1 MNLESKPHHGQQ
13 KKSASFYFR
22 PAIPICFALIG
33 GICIG
38 NWFPGADVWALGF
51 AFCGLA
57 LILRRVSVGHP
68 AGKVPLGLLFA
79 LGYFSLQ
86 PYVAPILPSNH
97 VVNYSNGMAYEI
109 TGLVD
114 DVTKFKN
121 ERQKLQLAV
130 ETLSFESSTQK
141 VIGNLQVTVYGEAA
155 GLAVGDH
162 IRFNGRIK
170 EIRNFYNPGGFNY
183 EHYMAFKGVRASTY
197 CRSEKIHW
205 LAHGTEKGL
214 LWGTGQKRSE
224 IEKMIAE
231 TAPNRKDTQA
241 ILAALFIGQKDAI
254 SKELRKRFNRCG
266 VGHLLAIS
274 GLHVGIVALVAFWLF
289 SKSMAFIPALLW
301 RGIGQ
306 RLAAVFALIPVAY
319 YGLLAGFSP
328 ATQRAV
334 LMAAVLLGA
343 YVIGRRRDVYN
354 TLAWA
359 AVVILILHP
368 PTLFSISFQLSFVAV
383 IAIVIGVKRV
393 HPILEQMPDSVSGRI
408 VKSLFQIVLVSL
420 FALLGTLPL
429 TMYYFNQISLLGP
442 IANLIIV
449 PLLGFMAVPLGLM
462 AIFVSLLSTSL
473 AMVVFKMS
481 ALIVDASLT
490 LIDLMASLPWA
501 SLHTFTPS
509 YLEIS
514 LYFLFWV
521 ILLLVKKEL
530 PPVRR
535 IVIWGVLC
543 LVLIDGLYWTYA
555 RFFDHR
561 LKVTV
566 LDVGQGSATLL
577 ELPQGKTML
586 VDGGGFSNND
596 TFDVGARIVAP
607 YLWRKKIL
615 TVDWVVLTHPNSD
628 HLNGLLY
635 VLKNFKVH
643 KVLSNHEVADTLS
656 YYRFQELLF
665 EKRIPHPAFK
675 TFLKNWR
682 FNEVTFNIL
691 YPPDDFRFRRIR
703 DRWRHGNNNSLVMKI
718 SYGSQSLL
726 LTGDL
731 MTPAEDALVKTHS
744 SKELRSTI
752 LIAPHHGSK
761 SSNSPEFVN
770 AVNPEIAVMAAGWKN
785 HFGFPHEEVLRRY
798 QKKGAHILR
807 TDQCGAIRL
816 ALDGSRIQADT
827 MLPCEVL

>member
-1 MNLESKPHHGQQ
+1 MDLESKPHRSKQ
-13 KKSASFYFR
+13 KKYASFYFR

-38 NWFPGADVWALGF
+38 NWFPGGDVWALGF
-51 AFCGLA
+51 ALCGLA
-57 LILRRVSVGHP
+57 LILRRVSIGHP

-79 LGYFSLQ
+79 LGYFSMQ

-97 VVNYSNGMAYEI
+97 VINYSNGMTYEI
-109 TGLVD
+109 TGWVD

-121 ERQKLQLAV
+121 DRQKLQLTV
-130 ETLSFESSTQK
+130 ETLSFESATQK
-141 VIGNLQVTVYGEAA
+141 VIGNLQVTVYGEAV

-170 EIRNFYNPGGFNY
+170 EIRNFYNPGGFDY

-205 LAHGTEKGL
+205 LTHGTEKSL

-224 IEKMIAE
+224 IEKMIVA
-231 TAPNRKDTQA
+231 TAPNRKDTRA
-241 ILAALFIGQKDAI
+241 ILSALFIGQKDAI
-254 SKELRKRFNRCG
+254 SKELRQRFNRCG

-306 RLAAVFALIPVAY
+306 RLAALFALIPVAY
-319 YGLLAGFSP
+319 YGLLAGFSS

-334 LMAAVLLGA
+334 LMAAILLGA

-368 PTLFSISFQLSFVAV
+368 PTLFSISFQLSFAAV
-383 IAIVIGVKRV
+383 LAIVIGIKRV
-393 HPILEQMPDSVSGRI
+393 HPILEQMPDSVFGKMA
-408 VKSLFQIVLVSL
+408 KSLLQIILVSL

-449 PLLGFMAVPLGLM
+449 PLLGFMAVPLGLA
-462 AIFVSLLSTSL
+462 AIFVSLISNSL
-473 AMVVFKMS
+473 ALVIFKLS
-481 ALIVDASLT
+481 ALVVDASLT
-490 LIDLMASLPWA
+490 LIDFMASLPWA

-543 LVLIDGLYWTYA
+543 LVLADGFYWTYT
-555 RFFDHR
+555 RFFDYR

-577 ELPQGKTML
+577 EFPHGKTML

-596 TFDVGARIVAP
+596 NFDVGARIVAP
-607 YLWRKKIL
+607 FLWRRKIL

-635 VLKNFKVH
+635 VLKNFRVQ
-643 KVLSNHEVADTLS
+643 KVLSNHEVSDTLS
-656 YYRFQELLF
+656 YHRFQELLF

-675 TFLKNWR
+675 TVLKSWR
-682 FNEVTFNIL
+682 LNGVTFNIL
-691 YPPDDFRFRRIR
+691 YPPDDFRFRKIR
-703 DRWRHGNNNSLVMKI
+703 EHWRNGNNNSLVMKI
-718 SYGSQSLL
+718 SYGGQSLL
-726 LTGDL
+726 FTGDL
-731 MTPAEDALVKTHS
+731 MVPAEDALLKTHS
-744 SKELRSTI
+744 SEELHSTI

-770 AVNPEIAVMAAGWKN
+770 TVNPEIAVMAAGWKN
-785 HFGFPHEEVLRRY
+785 SFGFPHQEVLKRY
-798 QKKGAHILR
+798 QKKGVHILR

-816 ALDGSRIQADT
+816 ALDGGRIDADT